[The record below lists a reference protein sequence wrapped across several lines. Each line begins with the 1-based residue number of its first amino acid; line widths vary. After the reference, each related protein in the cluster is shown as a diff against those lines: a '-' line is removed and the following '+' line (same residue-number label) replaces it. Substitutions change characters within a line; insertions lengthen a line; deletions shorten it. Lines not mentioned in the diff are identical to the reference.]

1 MFDHDTH
8 ALLRATRL
16 VLLLFIVLLFHT
28 LLSAQTD
35 LTAGVR
41 GTVAAR
47 SDGGRVTG
55 ARVVVRNEMLRVE
68 RTTVSDGEGNFAFGG
83 LPPGEGYTVEV
94 SAVGFRAGAQS
105 QLKLSASGT
114 LSIDFALEVAGVAES
129 VEVSDAAQPAVSNAP
144 EVSQM
149 IDARRLAELP
159 SNGRSLNRFALLDPH
174 VRNTGG
180 LGSDGSTAQRLSIN
194 SGSYRHTYYNL
205 DGSSNYD
212 FVFANAPQQQ
222 ISPATVQE
230 FKVLTNQ
237 YSAEYGGSTTGVVSA
252 VTRAGTREFHGEGFF
267 FVRPSGVQA
276 APPVSTQHV
285 ANELEQFGGSIG
297 GRLFAERA
305 TFFLNYERSR
315 QRRGAFVQSP
325 APLVFEG
332 HGRDQL
338 GLARFD
344 YQFSQTHS
352 LTFRLNG
359 NRSTN
364 DNSNDRVSGF
374 TQPSAASLSR
384 TQSVGAQMTDRKVW
398 SAKLNE
404 FRLSYVNSIP
414 SASTP
419 VAPQVSIVRPNYS
432 SDGGS
437 SYSWVRTET
446 WQASDQLATQRGAHE
461 LKLGGDFTRQKA
473 RDFSFTEFGEYRFIA
488 TAQVAGQPV
497 VMPNVLGD
505 YTQKFG
511 TGFVRYGQTLA
522 SAFAQDNWRA
532 ASRLTLNLGL
542 RYDYQSS
549 TSDRNNFAPRLGFAW
564 DANGD
569 GTWIVRGGAGVF
581 YDQYYLYITRRFL
594 LEGLDAPVR
603 AYRFDYARA
612 GGAAQTTPGAPTF
625 PNSLAT
631 LPAGAT
637 EAIRDYV
644 YLPGAK
650 LLNPYSAQFSLGL
663 QHTLFKNWTLTAD
676 AIHSRTF
683 AQPRVNDINAPAPF
697 IRTAAGQTR
706 TAAAADATRPFGT
719 NFRGVLVRKVA
730 VIESMASSTYDAL
743 DLGLVKRLSKR
754 FQFESHYVYS
764 SALTTSMFFGEPD
777 TGVPNLFGVPE
788 NLERAPSDFH
798 QRHRFVSYG
807 LVETPWG
814 TQVSFVATVASGLP
828 VNPLTGTDNDG
839 NGFLSDRPAGLAR
852 NSFRAPVQA
861 SFDTSLAKRFALRD
875 NARLEL
881 RAEVFNLFNHANYVK
896 LNSTYGNRDAPDP
909 KFLTPLAGVSNVD
922 PGRQFQFAARV
933 IF

>member
-1 MFDHDTH
+1 MFDHQTRR
-8 ALLRATRL
+8 RATLL
-16 VLLLFIVLLFHT
+16 VPFLFIVLLFPT
-28 LLSAQTD
+28 PLSAQTD
-35 LTAGVR
+35 SRASVR
-41 GTVAAR
+41 GSVTTR
-47 SDGGRVTG
+47 SDGGRVAG
-55 ARVVVRNEMLRVE
+55 ARVIVRNELLGVE
-68 RTTVSDGEGNFAFGG
+68 RTTNSDGEGNFTLGG
-83 LPPGEGYTVEV
+83 LPPGEGYSVEV
-94 SAVGFRAGAQS
+94 QAAGFRAGMQS
-105 QLKLSASGT
+105 QLKLSAGDA
-114 LSIDFALEVAGVAES
+114 LSVSFVLEVAGVAES
-129 VEVSDAAQPAVSNAP
+129 VVITDAAQPVVNNAP
-144 EVSQM
+144 EVSQT

-194 SGSYRHTYYNL
+194 SGSYRHTSYRL

-212 FVFANAPQQQ
+212 FIFANAPQQQ
-222 ISPATVQE
+222 VSTATVQE
-230 FKVLTNQ
+230 LKVLTNQ
-237 YSAEYGGSTTGVVSA
+237 YSAEYGGSTTGVVIAS
-252 VTRAGTREFHGEGFF
+252 TRAGTREFHGEGFLSA
-267 FVRPSGVQA
+267 RPSGLQA
-276 APPVSTQHV
+276 APPVSTRHA

-305 TFFLNYERSR
+305 TFFLNYERWR
-315 QRRGAFVQSP
+315 QARGAFVQSP
-325 APLVFEG
+325 APLVFVG
-332 HGRDQL
+332 HARDQL

-344 YQFSQTHS
+344 FQLSQAHS
-352 LTFRLNG
+352 LTARLNG

-374 TQPSAASLSR
+374 TQPSAATFNR
-384 TQSVGAQMTDRKVW
+384 TQSVGAQLTDRLVRG
-398 SAKLNE
+398 ARLNE

-419 VAPQVSIVRPNYS
+419 VASQVSVVRPNYS
-432 SDGGS
+432 TEGGS
-437 SYSWVRTET
+437 SYSWVRAQT

-461 LKLGGDFTRQKA
+461 LKIGGDYTRQKA
-473 RDFSFTEFGEYRFIA
+473 QDFSFTEFGEYRFVA
-488 TAQVAGQPV
+488 VAQVAGQPV

-532 ASRLTLNLGL
+532 RPRLTLNLGL

-564 DANGD
+564 DAKGD
-569 GTWIVRGGAGVF
+569 GKWIVRGGAGLF

-603 AYRFDYARA
+603 TYRFDYARA
-612 GGAAQTTPGAPTF
+612 GGTAQTTSGAPAF
-625 PNSLAT
+625 PNSLAA
-631 LPAGAT
+631 PPSGAI

-663 QHTLFKNWTLTAD
+663 QHTVFKDWTLTVD
-676 AIHSRTF
+676 VLHSRTL
-683 AQPRVNDINAPAPF
+683 AQPRADDINAPAPF
-697 IRTAAGQTR
+697 VRTSAGQTR
-706 TAAAADATRPFGT
+706 TVAAADATRPFGT
-719 NFRGVLVRKVA
+719 NFRGVRVRKV
-730 VIESMASSTYDAL
+730 VLIENTASSTYDAL
-743 DLGLVKRLSKR
+743 DLGLVKRLGSR
-754 FQFESHYVYS
+754 LQFESHYVYS

-798 QRHRFVSYG
+798 QRHRFVSHG

-814 TQVSFVATVASGLP
+814 TRVSFVATVASGLP

-852 NSFRAPVQA
+852 NSFRAPAQS
-861 SFDTSLAKRFALRD
+861 SFDASLAKRFALREG
-875 NARLEL
+875 ARLEL
-881 RAEVFNLFNHANYVK
+881 RAEVFNLFNHANYIK
-896 LNSTYGNRDAPDP
+896 LNSTYGNRDTPDP
-909 KFLTPLAGVSNVD
+909 KFLTPLAGVANVD